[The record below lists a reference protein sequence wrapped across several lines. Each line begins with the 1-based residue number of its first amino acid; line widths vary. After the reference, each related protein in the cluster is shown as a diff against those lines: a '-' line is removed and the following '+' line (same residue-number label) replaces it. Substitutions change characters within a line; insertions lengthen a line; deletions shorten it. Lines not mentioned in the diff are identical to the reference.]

1 MTELQE
7 SDIPDD
13 EYFTEQK
20 LFISQR
26 SKFSKDDDQSIIDW
40 IVKHNSYKLLQ
51 SDVIWQRMERC
62 DVGGKKSW
70 QVLKDRF
77 IKTIIPSLNQYCVTR
92 VERIKIT
99 AGLGL
104 IDEEFNLIVDT
115 DMDTET
121 DCLEHDSPQPRSKIL
136 KKTKSKSTDRRGE
149 TDSNDGSPQ
158 PTKRKRV
165 RKFARV
171 PAESY
176 RLKSSDKS
184 SSSASETSRTDKE
197 TDDRDNNI
205 EALLDNTKLPSVLRD
220 QTRDDSLNAS
230 ELVDRHAL
238 ITDQDHDLSKSIN
251 LDNSQNP
258 SLLRDQTRSALNIDQ
273 DHDHDKSLTIPSPE
287 EFSAG
292 LRQASS
298 HIETLGNGEHSRMTS
313 TIRNDT
319 LNDLNNLNNSPD
331 FEQVDEN
338 LNNGMGQEAGSL
350 NEEAAPALPEDNLS
364 SSDEEVDVGDDE
376 EQSDDS
382 RDTDSSANL
391 PRIEAQLGYNAAGNE
406 VILQI
411 SGMPD
416 NIDPNNIELI
426 RTTSNVDEEG
436 NNSQN
441 NGPLK
446 KLKIICSKGNSKLM
460 NKSVKRWNNKG
471 RYSQKFRE
479 PYTRKEDLEIINFIK
494 KQKSRR
500 RFSVSLGGNRIW
512 KRMEEKKICS
522 GRSWESMKER
532 WRKVL
537 SHNYQENDAPEL
549 N

>member
-20 LFISQR
+20 LFISER

-136 KKTKSKSTDRRGE
+136 KKTKSKSTDRREE

-176 RLKSSDKS
+176 LFKSSDKS
-184 SSSASETSRTDKE
+184 SSSASETSRTDK
-197 TDDRDNNI
+197 
-205 EALLDNTKLPSVLRD
+205 
-220 QTRDDSLNAS
+220 
-230 ELVDRHAL
+230 
-238 ITDQDHDLSKSIN
+238 
-251 LDNSQNP
+251 
-258 SLLRDQTRSALNIDQ
+258 
-273 DHDHDKSLTIPSPE
+273 
-287 EFSAG
+287 
-292 LRQASS
+292 
-298 HIETLGNGEHSRMTS
+298 
-313 TIRNDT
+313 
-319 LNDLNNLNNSPD
+319 
-331 FEQVDEN
+331 
-338 LNNGMGQEAGSL
+338 
-350 NEEAAPALPEDNLS
+350 
-364 SSDEEVDVGDDE
+364 
-376 EQSDDS
+376 
-382 RDTDSSANL
+382 
-391 PRIEAQLGYNAAGNE
+391 
-406 VILQI
+406 
-411 SGMPD
+411 
-416 NIDPNNIELI
+416 
-426 RTTSNVDEEG
+426 
-436 NNSQN
+436 
-441 NGPLK
+441 
-446 KLKIICSKGNSKLM
+446 
-460 NKSVKRWNNKG
+460 
-471 RYSQKFRE
+471 
-479 PYTRKEDLEIINFIK
+479 
-494 KQKSRR
+494 
-500 RFSVSLGGNRIW
+500 
-512 KRMEEKKICS
+512 
-522 GRSWESMKER
+522 
-532 WRKVL
+532 
-537 SHNYQENDAPEL
+537 
-549 N
+549 